1 MPFSKLGLDDRI
13 LRAIKDAGY
22 TEPTPIQA
30 AAVPLVL
37 AAHDLIGIAQTG
49 TGKTA
54 AFTWPML
61 SMMAGAPPQAGRR
74 RTRALVL
81 APTRELVVQIEEN
94 VKAYGRHVPLRIAK
108 VFGGVGERPQID
120 ALRSG
125 ADMVIATPGRLMDLM
140 GQGHADFSALQ
151 FLVLDEA
158 DRMLDMGFVP
168 AIRKIVRVLPK
179 ARQTLM
185 FSATLSQEIELLTK
199 EFQQHPKKVEIG
211 RRSNPAETVA
221 QFIYEVSKDHKPS
234 LLAHLLR
241 DKELN
246 MVLVFT
252 RTKHGADRVAKRLG
266 RDGISTATLHANRSQ
281 SQRLRALQDFK
292 SGAVRVLVAT
302 DIAARGIDVDG
313 ISHVVNFDFPPH
325 VEDYVHRIGRTGRAN
340 AVGDAISF
348 VMPEDHGALRTLER
362 FIGRGI
368 VRKTAEGFDYKA
380 PPPREQTGPEDRGR
394 HRTAQRQQRQQQ
406 PHRYARGPQA
416 KRQPGGPHT
425 QNPPRGTQ
433 EQRPPRG
440 MQEQRPRQ
448 EEMRGEVETVRES
461 PLRQQGRAT
470 GRRSRRW

>member
-1 MPFSKLGLDDRI
+1 MPFSQLGLDGRI
-13 LRAIKDAGY
+13 LQAIKDAGY
-22 TEPTPIQA
+22 TEPTPIQS

-37 AAHDLIGIAQTG
+37 AKHDLIGVAQTG

-54 AFTWPML
+54 AFTLPLL
-61 SMMAGAPPQAGRR
+61 SLMAGATAQAGRR

-94 VKAYGRHVPLRIAK
+94 VRAYGKHVPLRIAK

-125 ADMVIATPGRLMDLM
+125 TDMVIATPGRLMDLM
-140 GQGHADFSALQ
+140 GQGHADFSALE

-168 AIRKIVRVLPK
+168 AIRKIVKTLPRT
-179 ARQTLM
+179 RQTLL
-185 FSATLSQEIELLTK
+185 FSATMSREIEQLTG
-199 EFQQHPKKVEIG
+199 EFQQNPKKVEIG
-211 RRSNPAETVA
+211 RRSNPAETVT
-221 QFIYEVSKDHKPS
+221 QLIYEVSKEHKPA
-234 LLAHLLR
+234 LLAHLLK
-241 DKELN
+241 DQALN

-252 RTKHGADRVAKRLG
+252 RTKHGADKVAKRLG
-266 RDGISTATLHANRSQ
+266 REGITTATLHANRSQ
-281 SQRLRALQDFK
+281 NQRLKALQDFK

-325 VEDYVHRIGRTGRAN
+325 MEDYVHRIGRTGRAN

-368 VRKTAEGFDYKA
+368 VRKTAEGFDYKS
-380 PPPREQTGPEDRGR
+380 PPPREPAGVDGPRYRDP
-394 HRTAQRQQRQQQ
+394 RQQRQQQ
-406 PHRYARGPQA
+406 QRRQQQPQQRQSRGPQ
-416 KRQPGGPHT
+416 P
-425 QNPPRGTQ
+425 
-433 EQRPPRG
+433 QRPPR
-440 MQEQRPRQ
+440 ERQ
-448 EEMRGEVETVRES
+448 ETQQARPEVRSQEPEQQRT
-461 PLRQQGRAT
+461 PLRQTGRAS

>member
-1 MPFSKLGLDDRI
+1 MPFSSLGLDDRI
-13 LRAIKDAGY
+13 LQAIKDAGY
-22 TEPTPIQA
+22 TEPTPIQS

-37 AAHDLIGIAQTG
+37 AKHDLIGVAQTG

-54 AFTWPML
+54 AFTLPL
-61 SMMAGAPPQAGRR
+61 LTLMAGAPAQPGRH

-94 VKAYGRHVPLRIAK
+94 VRAYGKHVPLRITK
-108 VFGGVGERPQID
+108 IFGGVGERPQID
-120 ALRSG
+120 ALRAG

-140 GQGHADFSALQ
+140 GQGYADFGALQ
-151 FLVLDEA
+151 YLVLDEA

-168 AIRKIVRVLPK
+168 AIRKIVKTLPRE
-179 ARQTLM
+179 RQTLL
-185 FSATLSQEIELLTK
+185 FSATLSREIEVLTG
-199 EFQQHPKKVEIG
+199 EFLRQPKKVEIG
-211 RRSNPAETVA
+211 RRSNPADTVT
-221 QFIYEVSKDHKPS
+221 QLIYEIPKDHKPA

-241 DKELN
+241 DQAMN

-266 RDGISTATLHANRSQ
+266 RDGITTATLHANRSQ
-281 SQRLRALQDFK
+281 NQRLKALQDFK

-340 AVGDAISF
+340 AIGDAISF
-348 VMPEDHGALRTLER
+348 VSPEDMGALRSLER

-368 VRKTAEGFDYKA
+368 VRKQPEGFDAKA
-380 PPPREQTGPEDRGR
+380 MQVREPEPRDKPSRP
-394 HRTAQRQQRQQQ
+394 ARQQPQGQRRQPQGQNRPQQ
-406 PHRYARGPQA
+406 APRRESRPSAPRAESHSRYAGSSPAPEPASQA
-416 KRQPGGPHT
+416 APAT
-425 QNPPRGTQ
+425 
-433 EQRPPRG
+433 
-440 MQEQRPRQ
+440 
-448 EEMRGEVETVRES
+448 EEKV
-461 PLRQQGRAT
+461 PLRQVGRS

>member
-1 MPFSKLGLDDRI
+1 
-13 LRAIKDAGY
+13 
-22 TEPTPIQA
+22 
-30 AAVPLVL
+30 
-37 AAHDLIGIAQTG
+37 
-49 TGKTA
+49 
-54 AFTWPML
+54 
-61 SMMAGAPPQAGRR
+61 
-74 RTRALVL
+74 
-81 APTRELVVQIEEN
+81 
-94 VKAYGRHVPLRIAK
+94 
-108 VFGGVGERPQID
+108 
-120 ALRSG
+120 
-125 ADMVIATPGRLMDLM
+125 LM

-179 ARQTLM
+179 TRQTLL
-185 FSATLSQEIELLTK
+185 FSATLSKEIEVLTK

-211 RRSNPAETVA
+211 RRSNPAESVT
-221 QFIYEVSKDHKPS
+221 QLIYEVSKDHKPS

-241 DKELN
+241 DQALN

-266 RDGISTATLHANRSQ
+266 RDGITTATLHANRSQ
-281 SQRLRALQDFK
+281 SQRLKALQDFK

-368 VRKTAEGFDYKA
+368 VRRTAEGFDYKS
-380 PPPREQTGPEDRGR
+380 PPPREQTGPEDRDRHGAGQRQQKQSRQQQPGR
-394 HRTAQRQQRQQQ
+394 QGRGPQAQRQQR
-406 PHRYARGPQA
+406 GPQA
-416 KRQPGGPHT
+416 QRPS
-425 QNPPRGTQ
+425 RGMQ
-433 EQRPPRG
+433 EQGPPRG

-448 EEMRGEVETVRES
+448 DETRREVETVKEA
-461 PLRQQGRAT
+461 PLRQLGRA
-470 GRRSRRW
+470 GRRSRRC